1 MKLPALALFLP
12 ALLLAAP
19 KPFTLEQVMSA
30 PFPYELTAAP
40 DGSKVAWI
48 LNEHGARNIW
58 IASVPD
64 FKGARLT
71 SYTADDGQD
80 VGQIHF
86 TPDGR
91 SVVYVRGGDLE
102 FLGRPDPNPSADP
115 AGVDQSIWIA
125 APGSTPRK
133 IGEGHSPAISP
144 KGDGVAFLRAGQIW
158 YAPLAGG
165 TPQMLIHARAGVTAA
180 SLAWSP
186 DGAKLAYVS
195 DRANHTFLAVY
206 DFAGKSLTYIDPS
219 VDRDSN
225 PTWSPD
231 SKQIA
236 FTRMLAGGGGGRGGR
251 GGAGGG
257 ATPWTIRVA
266 TVADGVSR
274 QIWHADSGPGSTF
287 HAIVAEQQLF
297 WAAANRIVF
306 PWEKDGWSHLYSVP
320 VEGGPATLLT
330 SGNFEVETV
339 SLTSDGKQ
347 ILYSSNQHDT
357 DPLDFDRRH
366 IWRVGTATGPP
377 TPVTSGKELEWAAVP
392 VSGGVAY
399 LHADGRRPARAAV
412 QPAGGPVR
420 DLAPET
426 IPADF
431 PAESLVV
438 PQQVIYSASDGMQI
452 HGQLFLPP
460 DSAAGA
466 KHHALVFMHGG
477 SRRQMLLGWH
487 YMDYYNNAYAMNQYL
502 ASQGYVVL
510 SINYRSGI
518 GYGLAFREP
527 ANYGANGASEFHDVE
542 GAGLYLRTRA
552 DVDPDHIGLWG
563 GSYGGYLT
571 ALGLARD
578 SQLFAAGV
586 DFHGVHDWSARGT
599 NAAAPA
605 PVSAAAIAA
614 REDSSRTAFESSP
627 MAAVRTWRSPVLL
640 IHGDDDRNVNFSETI
655 TLAAAL
661 RAQGV
666 YFEQLIFPDEI
677 HGFLRHASWLRAYQA
692 AADFFKRKL

>member
-58 IASVPD
+58 TASAPD

-158 YAPLAGG
+158 YAPLSGG

-180 SLAWSP
+180 GLAWSP

-236 FTRMLAGGGGGRGGR
+236 
-251 GGAGGG
+251 
-257 ATPWTIRVA
+257 
-266 TVADGVSR
+266 
-274 QIWHADSGPGSTF
+274 
-287 HAIVAEQQLF
+287 
-297 WAAANRIVF
+297 
-306 PWEKDGWSHLYSVP
+306 
-320 VEGGPATLLT
+320 
-330 SGNFEVETV
+330 
-339 SLTSDGKQ
+339 
-347 ILYSSNQHDT
+347 
-357 DPLDFDRRH
+357 
-366 IWRVGTATGPP
+366 
-377 TPVTSGKELEWAAVP
+377 
-392 VSGGVAY
+392 
-399 LHADGRRPARAAV
+399 
-412 QPAGGPVR
+412 
-420 DLAPET
+420 
-426 IPADF
+426 
-431 PAESLVV
+431 
-438 PQQVIYSASDGMQI
+438 
-452 HGQLFLPP
+452 
-460 DSAAGA
+460 
-466 KHHALVFMHGG
+466 
-477 SRRQMLLGWH
+477 
-487 YMDYYNNAYAMNQYL
+487 
-502 ASQGYVVL
+502 
-510 SINYRSGI
+510 
-518 GYGLAFREP
+518 
-527 ANYGANGASEFHDVE
+527 
-542 GAGLYLRTRA
+542 
-552 DVDPDHIGLWG
+552 
-563 GSYGGYLT
+563 
-571 ALGLARD
+571 
-578 SQLFAAGV
+578 
-586 DFHGVHDWSARGT
+586 
-599 NAAAPA
+599 
-605 PVSAAAIAA
+605 
-614 REDSSRTAFESSP
+614 
-627 MAAVRTWRSPVLL
+627 
-640 IHGDDDRNVNFSETI
+640 
-655 TLAAAL
+655 
-661 RAQGV
+661 
-666 YFEQLIFPDEI
+666 
-677 HGFLRHASWLRAYQA
+677 
-692 AADFFKRKL
+692 